1 MSVLNDRDL
10 MTYALRETMEREK
23 KLIIKLKEYQ
33 RFTRDRTLKNLF
45 LELLITSESRI
56 NIIQNEMNNLYV
68 NQE

>member
-1 MSVLNDRDL
+1 MSALNDRDL

-33 RFTRDRTLKNLF
+33 RFTRDHTLKKLCA
-45 LELLITSESRI
+45 ELLITSESRI
-56 NIIQNEMNNLYV
+56 NIIKNEMNNLYI